1 MLYYVAEMV
10 CKGAE
15 EMENQIFREKS
26 LERLSSPE
34 ELNDYLHVTNPA
46 IWVVLAAVILL
57 LSGLLIWSNFTAIE
71 SSAAGTAVAEKGI
84 LTITF
89 EDEKKE
95 RNIKPGM
102 ELTVGETRTEI
113 SSVTTGENGRCTA
126 TASANIPDGVYDVKV
141 GYKSTRILQ
150 LLFN

>member
-1 MLYYVAEMV
+1 
-10 CKGAE
+10 
-15 EMENQIFREKS
+15 MENQIFREKS

-46 IWVVLAAVILL
+46 IWAVLAAVILL

-71 SSAAGTAVAEKGI
+71 SSVAGTAVAEKGV

-95 RNIKPGM
+95 QNIKPGM
-102 ELTVGETRTEI
+102 ELTVGDVRTEI
-113 SSVTTGENGRCTA
+113 SSVTTNENGRYTA
-126 TASANIPDGVYDVKV
+126 TASASVPDGVYDVKV
-141 GYKSTRILQ
+141 GYQSTRILQ

>member
-1 MLYYVAEMV
+1 
-10 CKGAE
+10 
-15 EMENQIFREKS
+15 MENQIFREKS

-34 ELNDYLHVTNPA
+34 ELNDYLHVTNPT

-57 LSGLLIWSNFTAIE
+57 LSGLLIWSNFTSIE
-71 SSAAGTAVAEKGI
+71 SSAVGTAVAEKGV
-84 LTITF
+84 LTIAF

-95 RNIKPGM
+95 QNIKPGM
-102 ELTVGETRTEI
+102 EATVGDIQAEI
-113 SSVTTGENGRCTA
+113 SSVTTDENGRRIA

>member
-1 MLYYVAEMV
+1 
-10 CKGAE
+10 
-15 EMENQIFREKS
+15 MENQIFREKS

-57 LSGLLIWSNFTAIE
+57 LSGLLIWSNFTSIE
-71 SSAAGTAVAEKGI
+71 SSAAGTAVAEKGV
-84 LTITF
+84 LTIMF
-89 EDEKKE
+89 EDEKKAQ
-95 RNIKPGM
+95 NIKPGM
-102 ELTVGETRTEI
+102 QATVGDIQAEI
-113 SSVTTGENGRCTA
+113 SSVTTDENGRRIA

>member
-1 MLYYVAEMV
+1 
-10 CKGAE
+10 
-15 EMENQIFREKS
+15 MENQIFREKS

-57 LSGLLIWSNFTAIE
+57 LSGLLIWSSFTSIE
-71 SSAAGTAVAEKGI
+71 SSAFGTAVAEKGV

-95 RNIKPGM
+95 QNIKPGM
-102 ELTVGETRTEI
+102 EATVGDIQAEI
-113 SSVTTGENGRCTA
+113 SSVTTDENGRRIA